1 MTTTNTPTT
10 NTTTNHTDTIGT
22 TNVTKGT
29 AVPVNTNTTNH
40 TMAPEAPQQMRS
52 TQVTAADENN
62 SKLLKGIILGGMIG
76 GALTLLDST
85 TRNQVKGKAVGLK
98 DCSKDMFVQVKEN
111 PGEVKDQMV
120 SQFKSAADTLK
131 QAISD
136 AQNLYERV
144 NEDIFGK
151 VNKVMDASNEAMSA
165 ASGVKSEL
173 ADIGLK
179 VKEAGSELT
188 DTVNLDK
195 MSSATSDTDTN
206 TGSNTESNTVSDTR
220 SSRTGTA
227 YSSTSNSE
235 SFKKETVSNTNTK

>member
-1 MTTTNTPTT
+1 MTTSNTTT
-10 NTTTNHTDTIGT
+10 TTTTTNHTDTIGT

-29 AVPVNTNTTNH
+29 AVPVNTNTINH
-40 TMAPEAPQQMRS
+40 TTAPEAPQQMRS

-76 GALTLLDST
+76 GALTLLDSA
-85 TRNQVKGKAVGLK
+85 TRNQVKGKAVNLK

-165 ASGVKSEL
+165 ASGMKSEL
-173 ADIGLK
+173 ADIGSK
-179 VKEAGSELT
+179 VKEAGTELT

-195 MSSATSDTDTN
+195 ISSATSDTDTS
-206 TGSNTESNTVSDTR
+206 TDSNTDSNPK

-227 YSSTSNSE
+227 YSSTSNSG
-235 SFKKETVSNTNTK
+235 SSKKETVSSTK

>member
-1 MTTTNTPTT
+1 MTTS
-10 NTTTNHTDTIGT
+10 NTTTNMTTNHKDTIGT

-29 AVPVNTNTTNH
+29 AVPVNTNTVNDT
-40 TMAPEAPQQMRS
+40 TAPEATQQMRS
-52 TQVTAADENN
+52 AQVTAADEHN

-76 GALTLLDST
+76 GALTLLDSA
-85 TRNQVKGKAVGLK
+85 TRNQVKGKAVNLK

-120 SQFKSAADTLK
+120 SQFKSAAETLK
-131 QAISD
+131 QAIND
-136 AQNLYERV
+136 AQHLYERV

-151 VNKVMDASNEAMSA
+151 VNKVMDASTEAMSA

-188 DTVNLDK
+188 DTVNVDN
-195 MSSATSDTDTN
+195 MNSAASDTDMSKDSSTDDN
-206 TGSNTESNTVSDTR
+206 GK
-220 SSRTGTA
+220 SSRTGTV

-235 SFKKETVSNTNTK
+235 SSKKETVSSTK